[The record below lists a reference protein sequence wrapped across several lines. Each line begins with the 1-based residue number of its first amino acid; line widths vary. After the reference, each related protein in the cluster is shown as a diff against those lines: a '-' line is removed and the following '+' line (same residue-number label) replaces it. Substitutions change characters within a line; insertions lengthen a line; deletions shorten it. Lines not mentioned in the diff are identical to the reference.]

1 VFISVILNGFNIKIN
16 FMQRIIEQKI
26 INQTNQALLID
37 ILADATSLSK
47 QVLKSAL
54 DKGCVWLKTGKKIN
68 RVRRVKK
75 PLKAGDEIFI
85 YFNEKILSSTPAK
98 PELLLDK
105 KDYSIW
111 LKPAG
116 VFAQGSKWGD
126 HCALTR
132 LVEKS
137 LDRQTFL
144 VHRLDRATSGI
155 MMVAHTK
162 RAARELSELFAQR
175 KINKTY
181 LAIVEGDFIHKI
193 LTINDKVDNKHAISH
208 VTLLRAV
215 GNKSLLKIDIETG
228 RKHQIRK
235 HLSGIDY
242 PIIGDRLY
250 GNADKNYPE
259 DLQLQAIHL
268 KFNCP
273 ISNNKI
279 DIELLDTQKISL

>member
-1 VFISVILNGFNIKIN
+1 
-16 FMQRIIEQKI
+16 MQRIIEQKI
-26 INQTNQALLID
+26 INQSNQALLID
-37 ILADATSLSK
+37 VLADATSLSK
-47 QVLKSAL
+47 QILKSAL
-54 DKGCVWLKTGKKIN
+54 DKGCVWLKSGKKTN

-75 PLKAGDEIFI
+75 PLKVGDEVFI
-85 YFNEKILSSTPAK
+85 YYNERVLSSIPAD

-144 VHRLDRATSGI
+144 VHRLDRATSGLMI
-155 MMVAHTK
+155 IAHT
-162 RAARELSELFAQR
+162 RQAARELSKLFAER
-175 KINKTY
+175 KIKKTY
-181 LAIVEGDFIHKI
+181 LAIVKGKFQDEV
-193 LTINDKVDNKHAISH
+193 LTINKDVDGK
-208 VTLLRAV
+208 RAV
-215 GNKSLLKIDIETG
+215 SYAKLLKYSNDESLLKIDIETG

-235 HLSGIDY
+235 HLSGVGH

-250 GNADKNYPE
+250 GNAQKNHPK

-273 ISNNKI
+273 TSNNEV
-279 DIELLDTQKISL
+279 DIELSNQQKILL

>member
-1 VFISVILNGFNIKIN
+1 
-16 FMQRIIEQKI
+16 MQRIIEQKI
-26 INQTNQALLID
+26 INQSNQALLID
-37 ILADATSLSK
+37 VLADATPLSK

-54 DKGCVWLKTGKKIN
+54 DKGCVWLKSGKKTN

-75 PLKAGDEIFI
+75 LLKVGDEVFI
-85 YFNEKILSSTPAK
+85 YFNEKILSSIPSE

-111 LKPAG
+111 FKPAG

-126 HCALTR
+126 HCSLTR

-137 LDRQTFL
+137 LDKNSFV

-162 RAARELSELFAQR
+162 HTARDLSKLFADR

-181 LAIVEGDFIHKI
+181 LAVVEGKFSASADKLTITEKI
-193 LTINDKVDNKHAISH
+193 DGKSAFSHVKLLTCINDK
-208 VTLLRAV
+208 
-215 GNKSLLKIDIETG
+215 SLLEVNIETG

-235 HLSGIDY
+235 HLSGINY

-250 GNADKNYPE
+250 GSADKNYPE

-273 ISNNKI
+273 IDNKEI
-279 DIELLDTQKISL
+279 NIELPDQQKISL

>member
-1 VFISVILNGFNIKIN
+1 
-16 FMQRIIEQKI
+16 MQRIIEQKI
-26 INQTNQALLID
+26 INQTDQSLLINV
-37 ILADATSLSK
+37 LADAISLSK

-54 DKGCVWLKTGKKIN
+54 DKGCVWLKSGKKTN

-75 PLKAGDEIFI
+75 PLKVGDEVFI
-85 YFNEKILSSTPAK
+85 YFNEKILSSIPRE

-111 LKPAG
+111 FKPAG

-137 LDRQTFL
+137 LDRPTLL

-162 RAARELSELFAQR
+162 HAAKDLSKIFADR

-181 LAIVEGDFIHKI
+181 LAIVEGGFSNKT
-193 LTINDKVDNKHAISH
+193 LTIDENIDGKNAISH
-208 VTLLRAV
+208 ATLLKTLD
-215 GNKSLLKIDIETG
+215 NKSLLKVNIETG

-235 HLSGIDY
+235 HLSEFSH

-250 GNADKNYPE
+250 GNAAKNHPE
-259 DLQLQAIHL
+259 DLQLQAIQL
-268 KFNCP
+268 IFNCP
-273 ISNNKI
+273 IDKQTVKI
-279 DIELLDTQKISL
+279 KLNQDERIKL

>member
-1 VFISVILNGFNIKIN
+1 
-16 FMQRIIEQKI
+16 MQRIIEQKI
-26 INQTNQALLID
+26 INQTDQALLINV
-37 ILADATSLSK
+37 LANATPLSK

-54 DKGCVWLKTGKKIN
+54 DKGCVWLKSGKKTN

-75 PLKAGDEIFI
+75 PLKVGDEVFI
-85 YFNEKILSSTPAK
+85 YFNEKILSSIASE

-105 KDYSIW
+105 KDYSVW
-111 LKPAG
+111 FKPAG

-132 LVEKS
+132 LVEKGLNRNS
-137 LDRQTFL
+137 FL

-162 RAARELSELFAQR
+162 HAAKDLSKIFADR

-181 LAIVEGDFIHKI
+181 IAIVEGKFNTDT
-193 LTINDKVDNKHAISH
+193 LTINEQIDGKSAISH
-208 VTLLRAV
+208 IKLLTYAN
-215 GNKSLLKIDIETG
+215 NKSLLEVRIETG

-235 HLSGIDY
+235 HLSGINY

-250 GNADKNYPE
+250 GSADKNYPE
-259 DLQLQAIHL
+259 DLQLQAIRL

-273 ISNNKI
+273 INNKEI
-279 DIELLDTQKISL
+279 DIELPDQQKISL

>member
-1 VFISVILNGFNIKIN
+1 
-16 FMQRIIEQKI
+16 MQHIVQQKI
-26 INQTNQALLID
+26 INHSNQALLID
-37 ILADATSLSK
+37 VLADTTSLSR
-47 QVLKSAL
+47 QALKSAL
-54 DKGCVWLKTGKKIN
+54 DKGCVWLKSGKKTN

-75 PLKAGDEIFI
+75 PLKVGDEVFI
-85 YFNEKILSSTPAK
+85 YFNEKILSSIPSD

-111 LKPAG
+111 FKPAG

-132 LVEKS
+132 LVEKALNRNS
-137 LDRQTFL
+137 FL

-155 MMVAHTK
+155 MMVAHAK
-162 RAARELSELFAQR
+162 HAARDLSKLFADR

-181 LAIVEGDFIHKI
+181 LAIVEGEFSASADK
-193 LTINDKVDNKHAISH
+193 LTITEKIDGKSAISH
-208 VTLLRAV
+208 IKLLTFSKNR
-215 GNKSLLKIDIETG
+215 SLLEVRIETG

-235 HLSGIDY
+235 HLSGINY

-250 GNADKNYPE
+250 GSADKNYPE

-268 KFNCP
+268 VFNCP
-273 ISNNKI
+273 IDNKEI
-279 DIELLDTQKISL
+279 NIELPNQKKISL

>member
-1 VFISVILNGFNIKIN
+1 
-16 FMQRIIEQKI
+16 MQRIIEQKI
-26 INQTNQALLID
+26 INQTNQALLINV
-37 ILADATSLSK
+37 LADATPLSK

-54 DKGCVWLKTGKKIN
+54 DKGCVWLKSGKKTN
-68 RVRRVKK
+68 RVRRIKK

-85 YFNEKILSSTPAK
+85 YFNEKILSSVPTN

-105 KDYSIW
+105 ENYSVW

-116 VFAQGSKWGD
+116 VFSQGSKWGD

-144 VHRLDRATSGI
+144 VHRLDRATSGL

-162 RAARELSELFAQR
+162 RGARELSELFSQR

-181 LAIVEGDFIHKI
+181 LAIVEGKFDHKT
-193 LTINDKVDNKHAISH
+193 LTINEKIDNKHAVSH
-208 VTLLRAV
+208 VELLKAID
-215 GNKSLLKIDIETG
+215 NKSLLKINIETG

-235 HLSGIDY
+235 HLSEINY

-259 DLQLQAIHL
+259 DLQLQAIRL

-273 ISNNKI
+273 ISNNEI
-279 DIELLDTQKISL
+279 DIELSDTQKISLV

>member
-1 VFISVILNGFNIKIN
+1 
-16 FMQRIIEQKI
+16 MQRIIKQKI
-26 INQTNQALLID
+26 INQSDQTLLID
-37 ILADATSLSK
+37 VLADSTSLSK

-54 DKGCVWLKTGKKIN
+54 DKGCIWLKTGKKTN

-75 PLKAGDEIFI
+75 PLKAGDEVFI
-85 YFNEKILSSTPAK
+85 YFNEKILSSVPSE

-111 LKPAG
+111 FKPAG

-132 LVEKS
+132 LAEKS
-137 LDRQTFL
+137 LSRNSFL
-144 VHRLDRATSGI
+144 VHRLDRATNGI

-162 RAARELSELFAQR
+162 HAARDLSKLFADR
-175 KINKTY
+175 NINKTY
-181 LAIVEGDFIHKI
+181 LAIIEGEFSANT
-193 LTINDKVDNKHAISH
+193 LTINEKIDGKSAISH
-208 VTLLRAV
+208 IKLLNYV
-215 GNKSLLKIDIETG
+215 NDKSLLEVHIETG

-235 HLSGIDY
+235 HLSGINY

-250 GNADKNYPE
+250 GGADKNYPE

-273 ISNNKI
+273 IDNKEI
-279 DIELLDTQKISL
+279 NIELPDQQKISL

>member
-1 VFISVILNGFNIKIN
+1 
-16 FMQRIIEQKI
+16 MQRIIEQKI
-26 INQTNQALLID
+26 INQTNQALLINV
-37 ILADATSLSK
+37 LADATSLSK

-54 DKGCVWLKTGKKIN
+54 DKGCVWLKTGKKTN

-75 PLKAGDEIFI
+75 PLKAGDEVFI
-85 YFNEKILSSTPAK
+85 YFNERILSSTPAK

-162 RAARELSELFAQR
+162 QAARELSKLFAER
-175 KINKTY
+175 KIKKTY
-181 LAIVEGDFIHKI
+181 LAIVEGEFQDKTV
-193 LTINDKVDNKHAISH
+193 TIDENIDGKHAISH
-208 VTLLRAV
+208 ATLLKYKDD
-215 GNKSLLKIDIETG
+215 KSLLKIGIETG

-235 HLSGIDY
+235 HLSSIDY
-242 PIIGDRLY
+242 PIIGDRLH
-250 GNADKNYPE
+250 GNAEKNYPE

>member
-1 VFISVILNGFNIKIN
+1 
-16 FMQRIIEQKI
+16 MQRIIEQKI
-26 INQTNQALLID
+26 INQTNQALLINV
-37 ILADATSLSK
+37 LADATSLSK

-235 HLSGIDY
+235 HLSGIDH

>member
-1 VFISVILNGFNIKIN
+1 
-16 FMQRIIEQKI
+16 MQRIIEQKI
-26 INQTNQALLID
+26 INQSNQALLID
-37 ILADATSLSK
+37 VLADATSLSK
-47 QVLKSAL
+47 QILKSAL
-54 DKGCVWLKTGKKIN
+54 DKGCVWLKSGKKTN

-75 PLKAGDEIFI
+75 PLKVGDEVFI
-85 YFNEKILSSTPAK
+85 YYNERVLSSIPAD

-132 LVEKS
+132 LAEKS

-144 VHRLDRATSGI
+144 VHRLDRATSGLMI
-155 MMVAHTK
+155 IAHT
-162 RAARELSELFAQR
+162 RQAARELSKLFAER
-175 KINKTY
+175 KIKKTY
-181 LAIVEGDFIHKI
+181 LAIVKGKFQDEV
-193 LTINDKVDNKHAISH
+193 LTINKDVDGK
-208 VTLLRAV
+208 RAV
-215 GNKSLLKIDIETG
+215 SYAKLLKYSNDESLLKIDIETG

-235 HLSGIDY
+235 HLSGVGH

-250 GNADKNYPE
+250 GNAQKNHPK

-273 ISNNKI
+273 TSNNEV
-279 DIELLDTQKISL
+279 DIELSNQQKILL